1 MIGHTR
7 YSFLFIL
14 LLLLLCV
21 SMVILSS
28 IFLVRIVVI
37 WGEHEVVSVR
47 MVLLLARDTAAVRVV
62 FTGLVGLVL
71 LVRRWK
77 SGRVEGGGWK
87 VEGGG

>member
-7 YSFLFIL
+7 YPFLFI
-14 LLLLLCV
+14 LLLLCV

-28 IFLVRIVVI
+28 IFLIRIVVI

-47 MVLLLARDTAAVRVV
+47 MVLLLARDTATVRVV

-77 SGRVEGGGWK
+77 SGRVEGGGWR

>member
-7 YSFLFIL
+7 YPFLFIL
-14 LLLLLCV
+14 VLLLCV

-28 IFLVRIVVI
+28 IFLIRIVVI

-47 MVLLLARDTAAVRVV
+47 MVLLLARDTATVRVV

-77 SGRVEGGGWK
+77 SGRVEGGGWR